1 MGFHAVYVQRPQLPS
16 AVSALIEFFADK
28 LERGIADK
36 GAQACQRHLEA
47 EAQLGL
53 AQEKAAA

>member
-1 MGFHAVYVQRPQLPS
+1 MGFYAVYVHRRQLPS

-36 GAQACQRHLEA
+36 GAQACQARLER
-47 EAQLGL
+47 EAAALSLPQ
-53 AQEKAAA
+53 KAA